1 MLSSEGFNHAL
12 VENQLLS
19 LQQDISMDTKVTGRK
34 VYKVKRDKNQ
44 LQVNNLFSPLSYQ
57 S

>member
-34 VYKVKRDKNQ
+34 VYKVKRDKNR